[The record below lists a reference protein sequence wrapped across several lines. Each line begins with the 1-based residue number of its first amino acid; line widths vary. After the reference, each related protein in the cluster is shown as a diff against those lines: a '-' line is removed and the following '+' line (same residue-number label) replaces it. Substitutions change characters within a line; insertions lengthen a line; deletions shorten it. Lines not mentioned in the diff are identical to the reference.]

1 MGFWAFSGE
10 HFMDRGEPM
19 FLSNA
24 LYKPK
29 RIVSYE
35 SAPAVSPDI
44 DRLPATLDIILQTS
58 GTKRVLAHAVRF
70 PKMSVESL
78 AKLSYPAYLDYR
90 NAMQR
95 MIPSFSGSGRQL
107 VWVPIYCAY
116 QAQLMGDQLMTWT
129 LSSLKPSPFIIG
141 DAIRPNRKAAVAEA
155 APSIEQHRQSAGSAS
170 REGAFLSQPDAP
182 ELHFFYRPPVS
193 NNPADVAAEA
203 MWRTVKQKYPN
214 EVALAAYQIT
224 DLVSPLLDLT
234 RCRPSFHP
242 YSILPPGALS
252 PDIDLM
258 ESVLG
263 IVHQA
268 HGISYLYA
276 HSVRV
281 EHMSLSALGNRNY
294 QLYNA
299 VLDVIRRETPDH
311 LVKSSDRFY
320 VPIYRTYTASYTGE
334 FSWSIAARGGYGE
347 VFPEAVQVRR
357 ARAVEETLR
366 RLREHLEDK
375 LHKTLT
381 ISSFKQLLETPVS
394 VFDKPPLSKDAEAV
408 MVETVWRTLKH
419 KFPNE
424 VALAELAV

>member
-141 DAIRPNRKAAVAEA
+141 DASGPSGKKPWRRRPGPSSSTGKAPGAHPAKARFCRNR
-155 APSIEQHRQSAGSAS
+155 
-170 REGAFLSQPDAP
+170 
-182 ELHFFYRPPVS
+182 
-193 NNPADVAAEA
+193 
-203 MWRTVKQKYPN
+203 T
-214 EVALAAYQIT
+214 
-224 DLVSPLLDLT
+224 
-234 RCRPSFHP
+234 RPSCT
-242 YSILPPGALS
+242 SSTGPPSRTIRQTSPQRRCGARS
-252 PDIDLM
+252 
-258 ESVLG
+258 
-263 IVHQA
+263 
-268 HGISYLYA
+268 
-276 HSVRV
+276 
-281 EHMSLSALGNRNY
+281 NRN
-294 QLYNA
+294 
-299 VLDVIRRETPDH
+299 TPTR
-311 LVKSSDRFY
+311 LPSR
-320 VPIYRTYTASYTGE
+320 
-334 FSWSIAARGGYGE
+334 SWPYE
-347 VFPEAVQVRR
+347 N
-357 ARAVEETLR
+357 
-366 RLREHLEDK
+366 
-375 LHKTLT
+375 
-381 ISSFKQLLETPVS
+381 VS
-394 VFDKPPLSKDAEAV
+394 AF
-408 MVETVWRTLKH
+408 
-419 KFPNE
+419 
-424 VALAELAV
+424 